1 MLKHLC
7 KDFLVTIF
15 AGFTIDKTR
24 ITGEKGRE
32 IQDRQ
37 VEKRDKK
44 HKRDKIDERDR
55 RNRKYQLAGT
65 IRKNIGITGCQITQ
79 IPPHSLIIIGI

>member
-1 MLKHLC
+1 MR
-7 KDFLVTIF
+7 
-15 AGFTIDKTR
+15 DKIGKNNR
-24 ITGEKGRE
+24 RKGER
-32 IQDRQ
+32 DTRQ

-44 HKRDKIDERDR
+44 HKRDKIEKRDR

-79 IPPHSLIIIGI
+79 IPPHPLIIIGI